1 MQEIIREDGLQ
12 SGAADSYA
20 NGYADSTNPQGQQ
33 LLDSPALVAEAPVGV
48 QVLKVSARSQPSML
62 AGAIAGV
69 LRSGD
74 IAQLQAIGAGAVNQA
89 IKAIATASTYLAPEG
104 VDIMCLPTFVQVD
117 LDGAQRTAIS
127 LRVAI
132 TGPPSPAADGAGG

>member
-12 SGAADSYA
+12 SGAADGYA

-89 IKAIATASTYLAPEG
+89 VKAIATARTYLEADDIDLMCIPAFTQVELEG
-104 VDIMCLPTFVQVD
+104 E
-117 LDGAQRTAIS
+117 QRTAIS
-127 LRVAI
+127 IRVEQF
-132 TGPPSPAADGAGG
+132 

>member
-12 SGAADSYA
+12 SGAADGYA

-62 AGAIAGV
+62 AGAIAGCC
-69 LRSGD
+69 
-74 IAQLQAIGAGAVNQA
+74 AW
-89 IKAIATASTYLAPEG
+89 
-104 VDIMCLPTFVQVD
+104 
-117 LDGAQRTAIS
+117 AIS
-127 LRVAI
+127 RNSRQSAR
-132 TGPPSPAADGAGG
+132 AR

>member
-12 SGAADSYA
+12 SGAADGYA
-20 NGYADSTNPQGQQ
+20 NGYADSINPQGQQ

-89 IKAIATASTYLAPEG
+89 VKAIATARTYLEADDIDLMCIPAFTQVELEG
-104 VDIMCLPTFVQVD
+104 E
-117 LDGAQRTAIS
+117 QRTAIS
-127 LRVAI
+127 IRVEQF
-132 TGPPSPAADGAGG
+132 

>member
-12 SGAADSYA
+12 SGAPDGYTD
-20 NGYADSTNPQGQQ
+20 GYADGTNPQGQQ
-33 LLDSPALVAEAPVGV
+33 LLDSPVLVAEAPVGV

-89 IKAIATASTYLAPEG
+89 VKGIATARTYLEADDIDLMCIPAFTQVELEG
-104 VDIMCLPTFVQVD
+104 E
-117 LDGAQRTAIS
+117 QRTAIS
-127 LRVAI
+127 IRVEQF
-132 TGPPSPAADGAGG
+132 

>member
-12 SGAADSYA
+12 SGAVDRYAD
-20 NGYADSTNPQGQQ
+20 GYADDTNPQGHQV
-33 LLDSPALVAEAPVGV
+33 LDSPVLVAEPPVGV

-89 IKAIATASTYLAPEG
+89 VKAIATARTYLEADDIDLMCIPEF
-104 VDIMCLPTFVQVD
+104 TQVI
-117 LDGAQRTAIS
+117 LEGEQRTAIS
-127 LRVAI
+127 IRVEQF
-132 TGPPSPAADGAGG
+132 